1 MSHGVHA
8 VQHEAE
14 HKIQHD
20 SEHGDHG
27 GGAEAGCSTPATGRS
42 RC

>member
-20 SEHGDHG
+20 SEHGG
-27 GGAEAGCSTPATGRS
+27 QAVRAC
-42 RC
+42 

>member
-20 SEHGDHG
+20 SEHGG
-27 GGAEAGCSTPATGRS
+27 GGKCFSTPATGKW